1 MLGDFT
7 FCNPTRLDFGRHAL
21 DRLRAELSSFGPTV
35 QLIYGAGSIKRT
47 GVYDHV
53 TNILA
58 AAGKT
63 IVEDAGVMPNPTI
76 DRVREGVQ
84 RARENHVDLLLAVGG
99 GSCIDYAKAV
109 SVSVNCDAGED
120 LWDKYWRQMEE
131 PTCPIVPVGA
141 VLTMAGTGSEMNGSA
156 VITNEEEHLKVDHLF
171 GPEVHPK
178 FAILNPEFTFT
189 VPRYHVIAGT
199 YDILNHIMEQY
210 FSGTDDCAN
219 DYLMEG
225 LMRSVIHSGTIAVA
239 DLKDYESRSN
249 LMWAATWA
257 LNTFLACGKPEDWE
271 IHMIGHAVGAVTDA
285 THGMALSAVTLPY
298 YRTILPYGTAQF
310 AKFARNVWHVDAKGK
325 TETELAEEGL
335 DALERW
341 MRELGCVMSLS
352 ELGVTEDMLG
362 EIADGTFICEGGYH
376 RLSRDEVMQVLKES
390 L

>member
-1 MLGDFT
+1 M
-7 FCNPTRLDFGRHAL
+7 
-21 DRLRAELSSFGPTV
+21 
-35 QLIYGAGSIKRT
+35 
-47 GVYDHV
+47 
-53 TNILA
+53 
-58 AAGKT
+58 
-63 IVEDAGVMPNPTI
+63 
-76 DRVREGVQ
+76 
-84 RARENHVDLLLAVGG
+84 
-99 GSCIDYAKAV
+99 
-109 SVSVNCDAGED
+109 
-120 LWDKYWRQMEE
+120 
-131 PTCPIVPVGA
+131 
-141 VLTMAGTGSEMNGSA
+141 
-156 VITNEEEHLKVDHLF
+156 
-171 GPEVHPK
+171 
-178 FAILNPEFTFT
+178 
-189 VPRYHVIAGT
+189 
-199 YDILNHIMEQY
+199 
-210 FSGTDDCAN
+210 
-219 DYLMEG
+219 
-225 LMRSVIHSGTIAVA
+225 A